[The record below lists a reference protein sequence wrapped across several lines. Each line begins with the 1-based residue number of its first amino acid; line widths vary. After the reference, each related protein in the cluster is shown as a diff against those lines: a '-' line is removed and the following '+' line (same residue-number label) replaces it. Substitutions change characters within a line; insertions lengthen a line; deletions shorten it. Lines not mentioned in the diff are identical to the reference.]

1 MQYLYTYMF
10 YYDDDDDMG
19 NPIEFDWQSDYFNQ
33 FRWLEG
39 SHAPPF
45 EMGNQSSPTSMRN
58 VFLPMLQ
65 ASMGV
70 NMLREPNIG
79 LNIHENKLYMYFISL
94 EQDKMFL
101 YVDFKDE
108 SHESIMK
115 KAAEKHEFIQVYKPQ
130 KIVFTM
136 EIKDLYDIDKTVKLF
151 MHMFGVDNTRGGS
164 YTSIILDEHVV
175 DLIEKEKEVTQ
186 VEHYAKA

>member
-1 MQYLYTYMF
+1 MF
-10 YYDDDDDMG
+10 CYDDDEEPG
-19 NPIEFDWQSDYFNQ
+19 NPIEFDWQSEYFNQ
-33 FRWLEG
+33 FSWLEG
-39 SHAPPF
+39 SHVPHF
-45 EMGNQSSPTSMRN
+45 EMGNQRSPTSMHN

-70 NMLREPNIG
+70 NMLHEPNMG

-94 EQDKMFL
+94 EQEKMFL

-115 KAAEKHEFIQVYKPQ
+115 KAAEKYEFIQTFKPR

-136 EIKDLYDIDKTVKLF
+136 EVKDLYDIDKTVKLF

-164 YTSIILDEHVV
+164 YTSIILDEHVT
-175 DLIEKEKEVTQ
+175 DFIEKEKAVAQ
-186 VEHYAKA
+186 LDYHAKV